1 MRRPSD
7 FGKTV
12 SLFVVTQHPNS
23 TSGFQF
29 INPGEAREFIDGD
42 IRKEFFTDSVHLV
55 EIEAQIVDHWE
66 VE

>member
-12 SLFVVTQHPNS
+12 SLFVVTKHPNS

-42 IRKEFFTDSVHLV
+42 IRKEFSKDSVYLV
-55 EIEAQIVDHWE
+55 EIEAKIVNHWE